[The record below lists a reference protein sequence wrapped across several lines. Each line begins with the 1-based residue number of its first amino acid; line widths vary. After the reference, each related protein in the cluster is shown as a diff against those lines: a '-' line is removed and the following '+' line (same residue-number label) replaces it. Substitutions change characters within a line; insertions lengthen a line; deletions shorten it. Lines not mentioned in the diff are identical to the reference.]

1 MMTHACLEREFAN
14 TKWGKQK
21 GVDFFGVIN
30 IDTDYKP
37 QVIFF
42 FLITAIIVVES
53 PFFII
58 ILPCTFCIYKLS
70 LHKLGV
76 NNAA

>member
-1 MMTHACLEREFAN
+1 MIHACLEREFAN

-21 GVDFFGVIN
+21 WVDFFGVIN
-30 IDTDYKP
+30 LDTDS
-37 QVIFF
+37 
-42 FLITAIIVVES
+42 AIIVES

-58 ILPCTFCIYKLS
+58 ILPCTFCICKLS

>member
-42 FLITAIIVVES
+42 F
-53 PFFII
+53 
-58 ILPCTFCIYKLS
+58 
-70 LHKLGV
+70 
-76 NNAA
+76 